1 MLLQLNIKN
10 FALIE
15 NLSIS
20 FEKGLNILTGE
31 TGAGKSILIDA
42 INFVLGSKFNKDLIR
57 TGESKT
63 FVEAIFSIENPKTY
77 EMLKQNDIEYDD
89 VVIISRET
97 FQSGKSIAKI
107 NGKAVLLSNL
117 KEISTSLLDIHGQHE
132 NQNLLDPSNHIIYLD
147 NYGGKDL
154 EQQILQFKKRYDEL
168 KAIDS
173 KIQSLSGNQGE
184 REKLTDFLNYQ
195 IKEIE
200 DAKLKTGEDDEL
212 EEKYKLLYNS
222 EKISQVLSSAYETL
236 YNGNENMTS
245 IFDRLGIVIRDLK
258 NISENLNSIND
269 ITKSLEDAYFIIEE
283 KTEEIRNIRDN
294 VYYDEN
300 EMEYINSRI
309 FAIST
314 LKRKY
319 GSTIEEIL
327 KYKNKLL
334 EQYTQ
339 LNNSSEIIQELENKR
354 KVILNELNDIGTH
367 IHQLREKISKKL
379 ENNIKEE
386 LNQIGLEKSIIKI
399 SVELEEQINSNGL
412 DKIQFLIST
421 NPGEPLK
428 PLEKVVS
435 GGELSRIMLALKT
448 VFADRDKIP
457 SIIFDEVDTGIS
469 GRIAQSV
476 AEKMFIISVSHQVFC
491 VTHLPQIAC
500 MSDVHYIVQKNVLNG
515 KTFTEVKKIDEK
527 EKKLEIARMIGSSE
541 VTKITMEH
549 ADELIKMADEK
560 KIILNKKAV

>member
-57 TGESKT
+57 TGQSKT
-63 FVEAIFSIENPKTY
+63 FVEAIFSIENPRTY
-77 EMLKQNDIEYDD
+77 EMLNQLDIEYDD
-89 VVIISRET
+89 MVIISRET

-107 NGKAVLLSNL
+107 NGKALLLSNL
-117 KEISTSLLDIHGQHE
+117 KDISTSLLDIHGQHE
-132 NQNLLDPSNHIIYLD
+132 NQNLLDAANHINYLD
-147 NYGGKDL
+147 NYGGKEL
-154 EQQILQFKKRYDEL
+154 EQHILQFKHKYNEL
-168 KAIDS
+168 KEIEA
-173 KIQSLSGNQGE
+173 KIESLSGNEGDG
-184 REKLTDFLNYQ
+184 EKLIDFLKYQ

-200 DAKLKTGEDDEL
+200 DAKLKIGEDNEL

-258 NISENLNSIND
+258 NISENINNIND
-269 ITKSLEDAYFIIEE
+269 IAKSLEDAYYIIEE
-283 KTEEIRNIRDN
+283 ETEEIRNIKDN

-309 FAIST
+309 FTIST

-319 GSTIEEIL
+319 GNSIEEIL
-327 KYKNKLL
+327 EYKNKIL

-339 LNNSSEIIQELENKR
+339 LSNSSEIIEQLESEK
-354 KVILNELNDIGTH
+354 KVIFNDLNDIGMY
-367 IHQLREKISKKL
+367 IHKLRDKISKKL

-399 SVELEEQINSNGL
+399 SVEIEEQLNPIGL
-412 DKIQFLIST
+412 DKVKFLIST

-428 PLEKVVS
+428 PLEKIVS

-448 VFADRDKIP
+448 VFADKDKIP
-457 SIIFDEVDTGIS
+457 SIIFDEIDSGIS

-476 AEKMFIISVSHQVFC
+476 AEKMFVISISHQVFC
-491 VTHLPQIAC
+491 VTHLPQIAS
-500 MSDVHYIVQKNVLNG
+500 MSDVHYLVQKHVLNG
-515 KTFTEVKKIDEK
+515 KTFTEVKKINQNEK
-527 EKKLEIARMIGSSE
+527 QLEIARMIGSSE
-541 VTKITMEH
+541 VTKITLEH
-549 ADELIKMADEK
+549 ANELIKMADK
-560 KIILNKKAV
+560 KKRELNKKIV

>member
-77 EMLKQNDIEYDD
+77 EMLKQFDIEYDD

-107 NGKAVLLSNL
+107 NGKAILLSNL
-117 KEISTSLLDIHGQHE
+117 KEISISLLDIHGQHE
-132 NQNLLDPSNHIIYLD
+132 NQNLLDASNHINYLD
-147 NYGGKDL
+147 NYGGRDL
-154 EQQILQFKKRYDEL
+154 EQQILKYKERYDEL
-168 KAIDS
+168 KEINS
-173 KIQSLSGNQGE
+173 KIESLSGNEGH
-184 REKLTDFLNYQ
+184 REKLTDFLKYQ

-200 DAKLKTGEDDEL
+200 DAKLKIGEDNEL

-258 NISENLNSIND
+258 NISENLNSIED
-269 ITKSLEDAYFIIEE
+269 IAKSLDDAYYIIEE
-283 KTEEIRNIRDN
+283 KTEEIRNIREN

-319 GSTIEEIL
+319 GGSIEEIL
-327 KYKNKLL
+327 EYKNKIL

-339 LNNSSEIIQELENKR
+339 LNNSSEIIQQLENKR
-354 KVILNELNDIGTH
+354 KIILNELKDIGTH
-367 IHQLREKISKKL
+367 IHELREKVSNKL
-379 ENNIKEE
+379 EKNIKEE

-399 SVELEEQINSNGL
+399 SVELEKQINPNGL
-412 DKIQFLIST
+412 DKVQFLIST

-428 PLEKVVS
+428 PLEKIVS

-500 MSDVHYIVQKNVLNG
+500 MSDVHYIVQKYVLNG
-515 KTFTEVKKIDEK
+515 KTFTEVKKINEN

-541 VTKITMEH
+541 VTKITLEH

-560 KIILNKKAV
+560 KTFLNKKVV

>member
-154 EQQILQFKKRYDEL
+154 EQHIIQFKKRYDEL

-173 KIQSLSGNQGE
+173 KIESLSGNQGE

-269 ITKSLEDAYFIIEE
+269 ITKSLEDAYYIIEE

-319 GSTIEEIL
+319 GSSIEEIL

-379 ENNIKEE
+379 EKNIKEE

-412 DKIQFLIST
+412 DKVQFLIST

-500 MSDVHYIVQKNVLNG
+500 MSDAHYIVQKNVLNG
-515 KTFTEVKKIDEK
+515 KTFTEVKKIDKK

>member
-154 EQQILQFKKRYDEL
+154 EQHIIQFKKRYDEL

-173 KIQSLSGNQGE
+173 KIESLSGNQGE

-269 ITKSLEDAYFIIEE
+269 ITKSLEDAYYIIEE

-379 ENNIKEE
+379 EKNIKEE

-412 DKIQFLIST
+412 DKVQFLIST

-500 MSDVHYIVQKNVLNG
+500 MSDAHYIVQKNVLNG
-515 KTFTEVKKIDEK
+515 KTFTEVKKIDKK

>member
-42 INFVLGSKFNKDLIR
+42 ISFVLGSKFNKDLIR

-89 VVIISRET
+89 VIIISRET

-107 NGKAVLLSNL
+107 NGKALLLSNL
-117 KEISTSLLDIHGQHE
+117 KEISTTLLDIHGQHE

-147 NYGGKDL
+147 NYGGKDI
-154 EQQILQFKKRYDEL
+154 EQLIEQFKKGYDEL
-168 KAIDS
+168 KEIDS
-173 KIQSLSGNQGE
+173 KIESLSGNQGE

-200 DAKLKTGEDDEL
+200 DAKLKEGEDDEL
-212 EEKYKLLYNS
+212 DEKYKLLYNS

-258 NISENLNSIND
+258 NISENLSSIND
-269 ITKSLEDAYFIIEE
+269 IVKSLEEAYYIIEE

-294 VYYDEN
+294 VHYDEN

-319 GSTIEEIL
+319 GSTITEIL

-339 LNNSSEIIQELENKR
+339 LNNSGEIIKELENKR

-367 IHQLREKISKKL
+367 IHQIRENTSKKL
-379 ENNIKEE
+379 EKNIKEE

-399 SVELEEQINSNGL
+399 NVELEEQINSNGL
-412 DKIQFLIST
+412 DKVQFLIST

-435 GGELSRIMLALKT
+435 GGELSRIMLAIKT

-457 SIIFDEVDTGIS
+457 SIIFDEVDTGVS

-476 AEKMFIISVSHQVFC
+476 AEKMFVISTSHQVFC

-500 MSDVHYIVQKNVLNG
+500 MSDAHYVVQKNILND
-515 KTFTEVKKIDEK
+515 KTFTEVKKIDRN
-527 EKKLEIARMIGSSE
+527 EKKLEIAKMIGGSE

-560 KIILNKKAV
+560 KIILNKKTV

>member
-379 ENNIKEE
+379 EKNIKEE